1 MLNLLSE
8 LLNSYKPRFY
18 NDAIDLTKDILGI
31 YVPIN
36 APAIAKVAAANLV
49 KKEMKKTFVIPE
61 ENTESKYKGGTI
73 VFSTDINSMFNG
85 KKSALNTIENILKLK
100 WESLINKI
108 INDKKLKKI
117 TKEIKE
123 KNNIKNIQ
131 WNVGNFFK
139 GKYEE
144 KDGQL
149 YNKKSISIYVSNI
162 PSKFL
167 KELAGLIVKEF
178 NQKSILVQDKNV
190 DKIYLLY
197 V

>member
-49 KKEMKKTFVIPE
+49 KKEMKKTFDLPQQNIE
-61 ENTESKYKGGTI
+61 FKYEGGTI
-73 VFSTDINSMFNG
+73 IFYTEINSMFNG

-100 WESLINKI
+100 WKSLINKI
-108 INDKKLKKI
+108 IDDKKLKKI
-117 TKEIKE
+117 TKEI
-123 KNNIKNIQ
+123 NNVENIQ
-131 WNVGNFFK
+131 WNIGNFFK

-162 PSKFL
+162 GSKST
-167 KELAGLIVKEF
+167 KV
-178 NQKSILVQDKNV
+178 QKRT
-190 DKIYLLY
+190 
-197 V
+197 

>member
-49 KKEMKKTFVIPE
+49 KKEMKKTFDLPQQNIE
-61 ENTESKYKGGTI
+61 FKYEGGTI
-73 VFSTDINSMFNG
+73 IFYTEINSMFNG

-100 WESLINKI
+100 WKSLINKI
-108 INDKKLKKI
+108 IDDKKLKKI
-117 TKEIKE
+117 TKEI
-123 KNNIKNIQ
+123 NNVENIQ
-131 WNVGNFFK
+131 WNIGNFFK

-167 KELAGLIVKEF
+167 KKLAGLIAKEF
-178 NQKSILVQDKNV
+178 NQKSILVQDENV

>member
-8 LLNSYKPRFY
+8 LLNPYKPRFY
-18 NDAIDLTKDILGI
+18 NNAIDVTKDILGI

-36 APAIAKVAAANLV
+36 APAIAKAAAAEFV
-49 KKEMKKTFVIPE
+49 GKEMKKNFDIPRQ
-61 ENTESKYKGGTI
+61 NTEFKYWGGTI
-73 VFSTDINSMFNG
+73 IFSIDINSMFDG

-108 INDKKLKKI
+108 IDDKRLKKI

-123 KNNIKNIQ
+123 KNDVKNIQ

-139 GKYEE
+139 GKYEG
-144 KDGQL
+144 KDDQL

-167 KELAGLIVKEF
+167 KELAGLIAKEF
-178 NQKSILVQDKNV
+178 NQKSILVQNENV
-190 DKIYLLY
+190 DKIYLLF
-197 V
+197 